1 MSDSDE
7 IFDGCA
13 GGIWRF
19 MHGLFW
25 LAVAVLVIGAI
36 VVTAGGGGR

>member
-1 MSDSDE
+1 MSDDE
-7 IFDGCA
+7 IYDGCA

-25 LAVAVLVIGAI
+25 LAVAVFVIAA
-36 VVTAGGGGR
+36 VVAGGGGR

>member
-1 MSDSDE
+1 
-7 IFDGCA
+7 
-13 GGIWRF
+13 

-25 LAVAVLVIGAI
+25 LAVAVFVIGAA